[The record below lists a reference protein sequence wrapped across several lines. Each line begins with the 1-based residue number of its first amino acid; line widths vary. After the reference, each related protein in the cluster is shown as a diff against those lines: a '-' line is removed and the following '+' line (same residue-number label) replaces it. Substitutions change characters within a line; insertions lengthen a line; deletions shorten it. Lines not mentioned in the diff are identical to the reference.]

1 MTDTCI
7 WTEKYCPKNLNEI
20 VSHKLN
26 IQILEKLIEKK
37 NIPHII
43 FHGRSGVG
51 KTSTVI
57 AYTKKIYENKFNFS
71 ILELNASDER
81 GIEVIREK
89 IKTFASTRNL
99 FNKNIKFI
107 ILDEADLMTND
118 AQLALKKIIDIYIH
132 NCRFCILCNNI
143 NKIIPELQSRCMKI
157 RFKPIQY
164 LDAYKKLTFIC
175 KKENI
180 TITKSALDIIINYSK
195 QDLRKMINL
204 LQSFYLLN
212 QTKIIKSTAY
222 KFLNIMNNK
231 EENCFIEIIKTN
243 TYVKIYDKI
252 KNYIKIYNYS
262 ITDIVNLIF
271 NIITNIITVN
281 EKTLIILS
289 KAIIEL
295 ADLEYKI
302 STGCDYHIASGC
314 IVSILWDIRKII

>member
-7 WTEKYCPKNLNEI
+7 WTEKYCPTNLNDI

-51 KTSTVI
+51 KTSTVVSF
-57 AYTKKIYENKFNFS
+57 TRKIYENKFSSS

-89 IKTFASTRNL
+89 IKTFASTKNL

-157 RFKPIQY
+157 RFKPIKY
-164 LDAYKKLTFIC
+164 EDASKKLTFIC
-175 KKENI
+175 NKENI
-180 TITKSALDIIINYSK
+180 NITKSALDIIINHGEH
-195 QDLRKMINL
+195 DLRKMINL

-212 QTKIIKSTAY
+212 KTKIIKSTAY
-222 KFLNIMNNK
+222 KFLNIMNDK
-231 EENCFIEIIKTN
+231 EQDSFIEIIKTQP
-243 TYVKIYDKI
+243 YISIYDKI
-252 KNYIKIYNYS
+252 KDYIKIYNYS
-262 ITDIVNLIF
+262 ITDIINYIF
-271 NIITNIITVN
+271 KMITKIYTVN
-281 EKTLIILS
+281 EKTKVILTN
-289 KAIIEL
+289 AIIEL

-302 STGCDYHIASGC
+302 STGCDYHIASGY
-314 IVSILWDIRKII
+314 IVSILWDIREII